1 MKKALTFSTLVVAV
15 SVTMTA
21 CGDQAANNSANKAAG
36 NANTA
41 ILVNS
46 NAVNNTGT
54 KNTTSANSNAN
65 AKMMSEPEH
74 GLPTPPPPSEKG
86 LPTPL
91 GGTNSNR
98 NANTK

>member
-1 MKKALTFSTLVVAV
+1 MKTTLLLSALVAV
-15 SVTMTA
+15 SLTMTA
-21 CGDQAANNSANKAAG
+21 CGDQAVNNSANKAAN

-54 KNTTSANSNAN
+54 MNTTSANSNAN

-74 GLPTPPPPSEKG
+74 GLPTPPPTSEKG
-86 LPTPL
+86 LPTPST
-91 GGTNSNR
+91 GTNSNR